1 PTMLL
6 HVPQVLTA
14 DELAALRET
23 LAGVPWG
30 DGRATSGAQSA
41 QAKNNEQVAQGR
53 PELPGLQQ
61 TVLAAL
67 SRHPLFFSAALPRRI
82 LPPMFNRSAGAA
94 NAFGHH
100 LDGAIR

>member
-1 PTMLL
+1 PTPPCSRAPSTRRLRRASEAGRYPLPTMLL
-6 HVPQVLTA
+6 HVPRLLTT

-23 LAGVPWG
+23 LAAVPWS

-67 SRHPLFFSAALPRRI
+67 SRHPLFFSAAL
-82 LPPMFNRSAGAA
+82 
-94 NAFGHH
+94 
-100 LDGAIR
+100 